1 MRHSPPLLITL
12 ATLAALPLLAAGCG
26 SNSHTP
32 GVASIHATTTTT
44 RHSGAVAYA
53 ACMRSRGVVNFP
65 DPNSS
70 GEFEGSQIKGVR
82 VSISVLRAADGVCIH
97 LLGPGGLRAF
107 VAAPPRT
114 AQQTRTHIADELSF
128 AGCMRSHGVPRF
140 PDPTAHG
147 DLSVQMVQAQGI
159 DVHSAAVLRVVY
171 ACLPASHGALTPAQ
185 VRQALHD
192 AGH

>member
-1 MRHSPPLLITL
+1 MRHPSLLTAL
-12 ATLAALPLLAAGCG
+12 ATLATLPLLAAGCG
-26 SNSHTP
+26 GTSGTP

-44 RHSGAVAYA
+44 RRTGAVAYA
-53 ACMRSRGVVNFP
+53 ACMRTHGVVNFP

-70 GEFEGSQIKGVR
+70 GEFEGTQLKGVR
-82 VSISVLRAADGVCIH
+82 VAISVLRAADGVCIH
-97 LLGPGGLRAF
+97 LLGPGGLRG
-107 VAAPPRT
+107 VIEAPQDT

-159 DVHSAAVLRVVY
+159 DVHSAAVLRIVY

-192 AGH
+192 ASH

>member
-1 MRHSPPLLITL
+1 
-12 ATLAALPLLAAGCG
+12 
-26 SNSHTP
+26 
-32 GVASIHATTTTT
+32 
-44 RHSGAVAYA
+44 
-53 ACMRSRGVVNFP
+53 MRSRGVVNFP
-65 DPNSS
+65 DPSSS
-70 GEFEGSQIKGVR
+70 GEFEGNQIKGVR
-82 VSISVLRAADGVCIH
+82 AAISVVRAADGACIH

-107 VAAPPRT
+107 VAAPPDT
-114 AQQTRTHIADELSF
+114 AQHTRTHIADELSF

-192 AGH
+192 AGTHPTATARARP